1 MLLRKKGDPI
11 NPTHQRRDD
20 EIEGPGEIESQN
32 LRHVIIELGLNS
44 TVTRVA
50 LVSWSISDRHRFQ
63 PKPKK
68 KNSKSYRFLSE
79 PFDTETK
86 KQSNPLQRSCRER
99 IKQNK
104 KSASFE
110 LKLQTYAFS
119 RRAENGENR
128 VAESKNGFENSK
140 SKGFFFLLLF

>member
-68 KNSKSYRFLSE
+68 KKKFKILQIPFRTLRYR
-79 PFDTETK
+79 DK
-86 KQSNPLQRSCRER
+86 KSNPLQRSCRER

-119 RRAENGENR
+119 RELKTAKIG
-128 VAESKNGFENSK
+128 
-140 SKGFFFLLLF
+140 

>member
-20 EIEGPGEIESQN
+20 EIEGPREIESQN

-68 KNSKSYRFLSE
+68 KKKIQNPTDSFQNPSIQRQKNSRIHYRGAAE
-79 PFDTETK
+79 K
-86 KQSNPLQRSCRER
+86 GSNKTR
-99 IKQNK
+99 N
-104 KSASFE
+104 
-110 LKLQTYAFS
+110 
-119 RRAENGENR
+119 
-128 VAESKNGFENSK
+128 
-140 SKGFFFLLLF
+140 LLLLNWNCKHMHSQEKLKTAKVG